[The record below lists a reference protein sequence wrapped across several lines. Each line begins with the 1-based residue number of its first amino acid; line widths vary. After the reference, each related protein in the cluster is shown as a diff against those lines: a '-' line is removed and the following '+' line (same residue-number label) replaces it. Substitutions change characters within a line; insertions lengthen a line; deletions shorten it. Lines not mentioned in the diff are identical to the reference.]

1 MALTVSAL
9 AATAGL
15 SADTVRYYERVGLLP
30 APARSAAGYR
40 LYGQDAVG
48 RLRLIKGAQRAGLRL
63 REIVELLQVADRGQC
78 PCGHTETLLR
88 GRLAEVRAELERLR
102 ALEADLTRL
111 LEQPPDPPC
120 PEATTAAVAWW
131 CAEDGPASPSPQGRR
146 RTPCRCRT
154 APATTA
160 RPAAARPA
168 DTPRGTG
175 KAPPV
180 PPRRRRPAVTGPGA
194 RTA

>member
-9 AATAGL
+9 AQTAGL
-15 SADTVRYYERVGLLP
+15 SADTVRYHERVGLLP

-40 LYGQDAVG
+40 LYDRDAVG

-131 CAEDGPASPSPQGRR
+131 CAEDVADQRPPSGKEVTAMPLPDC
-146 RTPCRCRT
+146 PCDDC
-154 APATTA
+154 
-160 RPAAARPA
+160 
-168 DTPRGTG
+168 
-175 KAPPV
+175 PP
-180 PPRRRRPAVTGPGA
+180 GCCQNG
-194 RTA
+194 